1 MEFDIW
7 ELGIRID
14 ICQYIN
20 MTPLPQCC
28 PPPPEPALDAPA
40 ADELAALLK
49 AIADPVRLQVVSM
62 LSQVDERCACD
73 FVDSLGVSQPTV
85 SHHLKVLADAGIVSR
100 RKQGRWVYYRL
111 ERTELAALSESLRP
125 VTA

>member
-1 MEFDIW
+1 MSAF
-7 ELGIRID
+7 
-14 ICQYIN
+14 
-20 MTPLPQCC
+20 PQCC
-28 PPPPEPALDAPA
+28 PPASESALGPEA
-40 ADELAALLK
+40 AENLASVLK
-49 AIADPVRLQVVSM
+49 AIADPVRLQVISL

-73 FVDSLGVSQPTV
+73 FVGPLGVSQPTV

-111 ERTELAALSESLRP
+111 EHDTLGALSESLQP